1 MDIGLKA
8 NHDLV
13 KFKHPGYSW
22 PCLVKTKL
30 SAQAVRLHACAG
42 LSRILNF
49 MANAITKR
57 ATLALTSMLQV
68 TFPVVNPFTI
78 RIECGK
84 WKHCVMAPSSYILS
98 ASHLCRTQHKNHHN
112 TWLTDSRGI
121 EHHHCLGR
129 LGYQTLASI
138 LSLLLKSSPPLST
151 HNPCLLI
158 QAGHNF
164 PWSQ

>member
-1 MDIGLKA
+1 MDIDLKA

-30 SAQAVRLHACAG
+30 SAQTVRLHACAG

-49 MANAITKR
+49 MANAVTKR

-84 WKHCVMAPSSYILS
+84 WKHSVVETSCYIRF
-98 ASHLCRTQHKNHHN
+98 ASHLCHTQHKNHHN
-112 TWLTDSRGI
+112 TWLTDSRGL
-121 EHHHCLGR
+121 EHPTAWVDQDTR
-129 LGYQTLASI
+129 L
-138 LSLLLKSSPPLST
+138 
-151 HNPCLLI
+151 
-158 QAGHNF
+158 
-164 PWSQ
+164 